1 MSTPTV
7 TITTTFETIRWSEI
21 CDHCGASADNVER
34 DYRGLH
40 NCESCGEYVGSDLAE
55 YPDEERGFCDPLNP
69 WGSVS
74 WGDDEPTTVTLP
86 VDEAAALLA
95 DTSIGIWGYRES
107 DAREDYRTGENTTV
121 TAHISGSNLAMAVV
135 LHALGI
141 L

>member
-7 TITTTFETIRWSEI
+7 TIITTFETIRWPEI

-40 NCESCGEYVGSDLAE
+40 NCESCGEYVGSDLA
-55 YPDEERGFCDPLNP
+55 DEHTEVQGFCDPLNP
-69 WGSVS
+69 WGSIS

-95 DTSIGIWGYRES
+95 DTGVGIWNYCES
-107 DAREDYRTGENTTV
+107 DAHENYRTGEHTTV
-121 TAHISGSNLAMAVV
+121 TAHISGSNLALAVV

-141 L
+141 Q